1 MGLIDDVLPGPV
13 ALDTAIFIYFIEEDQ
28 RFLYL
33 VKPVFEAIEDGRLQA
48 ATSTL
53 SLLEVLVVPYR
64 AGNLPLAER
73 YESLLTRSRGLRVI
87 DLERPILK
95 AAAQIRAR
103 INLKTPDSIQI
114 AAALSAG
121 CSTFLTNDRKIPLVP
136 GLKVFQLRK
145 YLSVRQT

>member
-28 RFLYL
+28 RFLHL

-103 INLKTPDSIQI
+103 INLKTPDSIQL
-114 AAALSAG
+114 AAAMSAH
-121 CSTFLTNDRKIPLVP
+121 CSTFLTNDRKLPLVP
-136 GLKVFQLRK
+136 GLRVLQLRK
-145 YLSVRQT
+145 YLSAR

>member
-1 MGLIDDVLPGPV
+1 MGLIEDLLPGPT

-28 RFLYL
+28 RFVQL
-33 VKPVFEAIEDGRLQA
+33 VKPVFQAIEDGRLQA

-53 SLLEVLVVPYR
+53 TLLEVLVIPYR

-103 INLKTPDSIQI
+103 IKVKTPDSIQI
-114 AAALSAG
+114 AAALSAR
-121 CSTFLTNDRKIPLVP
+121 CSTFLTNDRKLPLLS
-136 GLKVFQLRK
+136 GLRILQLRD
-145 YLSVRQT
+145 YR